1 MKRSIF
7 VIDDKLN
14 DVRGILFSLQAVL
27 RKMCGTDTKALS
39 EISIVFCHICWKNS
53 EDTHQSNKSFFDH
66 ELNGVLAYI
75 EGLELPVVKNIQYL
89 PIELDAEEY
98 SQDMIPKMANRVID
112 AQKESIR
119 AFCGDDAL
127 AVFPN
132 TDKSVFP
139 YTYAVLLD
147 IVLNLNK
154 DCECIQAKKR
164 VLSNELY
171 GRFPDP
177 HRIVFTNY
185 DEGGITDNWMELS
198 NTADEPIH
206 RQYIAR
212 ARGIYLPF
220 KNKIYQA
227 FGVKQDRR

>member
-27 RKMCGTDTKALS
+27 RKMCGTDTNALS

-53 EDTHQSNKSFFDH
+53 ADMYQNHKSFFDQ

-75 EGLELPVVKNIQYL
+75 GELELPAVKTIQYL
-89 PIELDAEEY
+89 PIELDAEKYKHNPPLAEFAD
-98 SQDMIPKMANRVID
+98 QVID
-112 AQKESIR
+112 EQREFIR
-119 AFCGDDAL
+119 TSYGNDISTA
-127 AVFPN
+127 FPN
-132 TDKSVFP
+132 T
-139 YTYAVLLD
+139 D
-147 IVLNLNK
+147 IVLNLNE
-154 DCECIQAKKR
+154 DCERILNKEK

-171 GRFPDP
+171 NRFPDTR
-177 HRIVFTNY
+177 RIVFTTY
-185 DEGGITDNWMELS
+185 DEGGITGNWMKLS
-198 NTADEPIH
+198 NVVDKPIQ
-206 RQYIAR
+206 RQLISR

-227 FGVKQDRR
+227 LGIK